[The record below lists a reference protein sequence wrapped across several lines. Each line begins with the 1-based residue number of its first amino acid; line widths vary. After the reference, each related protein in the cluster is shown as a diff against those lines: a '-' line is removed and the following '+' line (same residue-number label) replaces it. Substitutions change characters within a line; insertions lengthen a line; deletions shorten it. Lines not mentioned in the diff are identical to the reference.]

1 MLKHRFR
8 TMRIC
13 PENKFEAGHQN
24 AAMKKPAERPV
35 FRLRSAGFILHSVF
49 QSFSGRTYCSKKT
62 PLKS

>member
-13 PENKFEAGHQN
+13 PENKFEDGHQN

-35 FRLRSAGFILHSVF
+35 FRLRSAGMFMAE
-49 QSFSGRTYCSKKT
+49 T
-62 PLKS
+62 LKFFTRNRYRGS

>member
-1 MLKHRFR
+1 
-8 TMRIC
+8 MRIC
-13 PENKFEAGHQN
+13 PENKFEDGHQN